1 MIFINVFSRRGKISN
16 FINILITSKHNED
29 CNRILAVLSAQN
41 DFHIAGIEKDETG
54 TIIKS
59 ERLQPDI
66 LILDIQPQGMGGE
79 ELAPIIHRR
88 SPSTI
93 IIMLSDRDDENYA
106 RLAIKAGISGYLLKE
121 KDTDILA
128 SVVKIVFSGGY
139 FISASIIN
147 RFINTTAFTG
157 QFPEQETGQNYTLF
171 SQAERSIVTDLA
183 RGYSDTEIANH
194 LNFSK
199 GTIKN
204 YLTAIKNKLKLK
216 NRIQIVVFSLLFG
229 LIRLENLDIWKN
241 HRQFIKYR
249 IK

>member
-1 MIFINVFSRRGKISN
+1 MS
-16 FINILITSKHNED
+16 T
-29 CNRILAVLSAQN
+29 QN

-66 LILDIQPQGMGGE
+66 LILDIQPQGMSGE

-88 SPSTI
+88 SPSTV

-139 FISASIIN
+139 YISTSIIVK
-147 RFINTTAFTG
+147 FFSTTVFMG
-157 QFPEQETGQNYTLF
+157 KFFEQEIEQNYKLF
-171 SQAERSIVTDLA
+171 SKTERSIVTDLA
-183 RGYSDTEIANH
+183 RGYSDTEIADH

-204 YLTAIKNKLKLK
+204 YLVTIKNKLKLK
-216 NRIQIVVFSLLFG
+216 NRIQIVVFSLLRG
-229 LIRLENLDIWKN
+229 LISLE
-241 HRQFIKYR
+241 
-249 IK
+249 

>member
-1 MIFINVFSRRGKISN
+1 MNNIIR
-16 FINILITSKHNED
+16 ILINSGQNEN
-29 CNRILAVLSAQN
+29 CNRILTILSAQN
-41 DFHIAGIEKDETG
+41 EFHIAGIEKDETG

-88 SPSTI
+88 SPSTV

-147 RFINTTAFTG
+147 RFINTTAITN
-157 QFPEQETGQNYTLF
+157 QFSEQESGQNYTLF
-171 SQAERSIVTDLA
+171 SRAERSIVTDLA
-183 RGYSDTEIANH
+183 QGYSDTEIAKH

-204 YLTAIKNKLKLK
+204 YLVAIKNKLKLK
-216 NRIQIVVFSLLFG
+216 NRIQIVVFALLFG

-241 HRQFIKYR
+241 HRQLIKYR

>member
-1 MIFINVFSRRGKISN
+1 
-16 FINILITSKHNED
+16 
-29 CNRILAVLSAQN
+29 LSAQN

-66 LILDIQPQGMGGE
+66 LILDIQPKGMSGE

-88 SPSTI
+88 SPSTA
-93 IIMLSDRDDENYA
+93 IIMLSDKDDENYA
-106 RLAIKAGISGYLLKE
+106 RLALKAGILGYLLKE

-139 FISASIIN
+139 YISASIIN
-147 RFINTTAFTG
+147 RFFSKTAFMR
-157 QFPEQETGQNYTLF
+157 QFSEQENGQDNTFF
-171 SQAERSIVTDLA
+171 SPAERSIVTDLA
-183 RGYSDTEIANH
+183 QGYSDTEIAKH

-204 YLTAIKNKLKLK
+204 YLTAIKRKINLK

-229 LIRLENLDIWKN
+229 LIRMEQLDIWKN
-241 HRQFIKYR
+241 HRQFTKYGIK
-249 IK
+249 

>member
-1 MIFINVFSRRGKISN
+1 
-16 FINILITSKHNED
+16 LT
-29 CNRILAVLSAQN
+29 AQN

-66 LILDIQPQGMGGE
+66 LILDIQSQGMGVE

-88 SPSTI
+88 SPSTV
-93 IIMLSDRDDENYA
+93 IIMLSDRDDEYYV

-121 KDTDILA
+121 KDTAILA

-139 FISASIIN
+139 YISSSIIVKFIS
-147 RFINTTAFTG
+147 TTAFMG
-157 QFPEQETGQNYTLF
+157 QFDRQENGQNNTLF
-171 SQAERSIVTDLA
+171 SPTERSIVTDLA

-194 LNFSK
+194 LHFSK

-204 YLTAIKNKLKLK
+204 YLVAIKNKLKLK

-229 LIRLENLDIWKN
+229 LIKLENLDIWKN
-241 HRQFIKYR
+241 HRQLIKYR